1 MKEVGKRPFSAESIA
16 DQQNQKIKR
25 FVASE
30 ATSHQPDLM
39 GEGLKQSFRCEV
51 LGKDDHF
58 GNPWR
63 N

>member
-1 MKEVGKRPFSAESIA
+1 
-16 DQQNQKIKR
+16 
-25 FVASE
+25 
-30 ATSHQPDLM
+30 LM